1 MKKTTKSFCERIWL
15 YKPENER
22 TKAQK
27 IARDVACF
35 AVVVYAA
42 VISFLYF
49 SAEST
54 VIELDCQAQL
64 QAAAQSAAQI
74 QAQVAMNK

>member
-27 IARDVACF
+27 VARDIAF
-35 AVVVYAA
+35 FSVVIYAA

-49 SAEST
+49 DAEST
-54 VIELDCQAQL
+54 IIEYGCQAQSDAAV
-64 QAAAQSAAQI
+64 QVAAQMQS
-74 QAQVAMNK
+74 QVALNK